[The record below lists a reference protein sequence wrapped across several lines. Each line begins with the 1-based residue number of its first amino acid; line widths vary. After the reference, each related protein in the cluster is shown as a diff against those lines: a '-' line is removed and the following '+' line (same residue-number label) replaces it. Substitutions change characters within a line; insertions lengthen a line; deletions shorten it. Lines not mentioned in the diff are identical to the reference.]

1 MSECDEEPEEDVGH
15 GDFNV
20 RDEIVKTYRMAKENV
35 DLRLKALTLL
45 LKVDPPAPGVKPGD
59 ADDDEED
66 TRSSVQK
73 AHQKLNGTR

>member
-1 MSECDEEPEEDVGH
+1 MSECDEEPDEDVEIDG
-15 GDFNV
+15 FNV
-20 RDEIVKTYRMAKENV
+20 RDEIVKTYRLARENV

-59 ADDDEED
+59 AANDEED
-66 TRSSVQK
+66 PRSSVQK